1 MPTQTP
7 TQSSLAQSPPDQWSQ
22 WLLHRRHGG
31 DADYQQRMR
40 AVVQSYRDR
49 VLDGT
54 NLSPHQTL
62 ADIGTG
68 DGLLAFGAIDR
79 IGPSL
84 SVILTDISQP
94 LLDHAEQLAISRGIE
109 SQCTFVPG
117 SADNLAAIPSASVNV
132 VVTRAVLAYVQD
144 KPAAFRE
151 FHRVLKSG
159 GRLSICEPILQDEAY
174 EAQAYSQLVYSQPNH
189 PNIEFLKLVQRYRAA
204 AFPSADAD
212 ILASPITNFNERDLF
227 RFAREAGFANI
238 HVELHIDLQPA
249 LKITWEGMLDVAVHP
264 WAPTLREI
272 LAREFSKDEA
282 ADFER
287 IFRPIVEKSQAEQK
301 QIVAYLTAD
310 KKA

>member
-1 MPTQTP
+1 MPTETQT
-7 TQSSLAQSPPDQWSQ
+7 TDQWSA

-31 DADYQQRMR
+31 DPDYQLRMR
-40 AVVQSYRDR
+40 SVIESYRDR
-49 VLDGT
+49 VLDSAH
-54 NLSPHQTL
+54 LSPGTTL
-62 ADIGTG
+62 LDIGVG

-84 SVILTDISQP
+84 TVILTDISQP
-94 LLDHAEQLAISRGIE
+94 LLNHTEQLAIARGCRN
-109 SQCTFVPG
+109 QCTFLQG
-117 SADNLAAIPSASVNV
+117 SADKLDLIAGASIDTL
-132 VVTRAVLAYVQD
+132 VTRAVLAYVQN

-151 FHRVLKSG
+151 FHRVLKPA
-159 GRLSICEPILQDEAY
+159 GRLSICEPILQDEAL
-174 EAQAYSQLVYSQPNH
+174 EAQAYSQLVQTQPNH

-204 AFPSADAD
+204 AFPSAAAD

-227 RFAREAGFANI
+227 RFARDAGFTGI

-264 WAPTLREI
+264 CAPTLREI
-272 LAREFSKDEA
+272 LAREFSPPEA

-301 QIVAYLTAD
+301 QLVAYLTAD